1 MRLYTYYTMKK
12 TNYHTHC
19 NYCDGSAPLRDY
31 VLEAI
36 KHNFKSIGFTSH
48 SPITEDN
55 GFSINHADVPKY
67 CEDVN
72 ALKCEFEGQI
82 EILLSFEFEYI
93 PNITRPMKEVAERYN
108 FDYILGSV
116 HLVVGRDP
124 VTSPK
129 DLWFTDGPD
138 ISYFDKGFYEFFNGD
153 IRKAAKAF
161 YHQTNL
167 MLESES
173 LDIIGH
179 FDKIKMNNKGR
190 FFREDEKWYTDLVD
204 ETIDLIKQKN
214 VIVEV
219 NTRAIY
225 KQRHPDYF
233 PSLDI
238 LKRLKKQ
245 NIPVTISS
253 DAHAPSDLNLL
264 WEETY
269 NKLLDLGFKPA
280 GKLGK
285 IEVLQ

>member
-1 MRLYTYYTMKK
+1 
-12 TNYHTHC
+12 
-19 NYCDGSAPLRDY
+19 
-31 VLEAI
+31 
-36 KHNFKSIGFTSH
+36 
-48 SPITEDN
+48 
-55 GFSINHADVPKY
+55 
-67 CEDVN
+67 
-72 ALKCEFEGQI
+72 
-82 EILLSFEFEYI
+82 
-93 PNITRPMKEVAERYN
+93 MKEVAERYN
-108 FDYILGSV
+108 LDYILGSV
-116 HLVVGRDP
+116 HLVVGREP

-138 ISYFDKGFYEFFNGD
+138 ISYFDKGFQEFFNGN

-167 MLESES
+167 MLETET

-190 FFREDEKWYTDLVD
+190 FFQEDEKWYTDLVD
-204 ETIDLIKQKN
+204 ESIDLIKQKN

-238 LKRLKKQ
+238 LKRLKKL
-245 NIPVTISS
+245 NIPITISS

-264 WEETY
+264 WEDTY
-269 NKLLDLGFKPA
+269 NNLLDLGFKPA

-285 IEVLQ
+285 IEVLR